1 MVSPCHQRSP
11 SIRTNCLGHE
21 YPIKH
26 STQDNISQF
35 SCNNPILHNVLST
48 KKVGIPKCQKE
59 WTEQNCEHQNND
71 RQLLGQTTQ
80 IKLKSTFKWT
90 YAEWGEMT

>member
-1 MVSPCHQRSP
+1 MTKIFRSF
-11 SIRTNCLGHE
+11 SCFFLFLKLQVTV
-21 YPIKH
+21 IKH

-35 SCNNPILHNVLST
+35 SCNNPNVLST
-48 KKVGIPKCQKE
+48 KKVGISKCQKE
-59 WTEQNCEHQNND
+59 WTEQNWEHQNND

-80 IKLKSTFKWT
+80 IKQKSTFKWT